1 MNPGEVFALLAVVTG
16 FVIVLRP
23 LVGAIAKRISGE
35 HRQQALDAD
44 DRDDIL
50 AELQNVRHELAELA
64 ERVDFAERLLA
75 KPRDGAAEPR

>member
-1 MNPGEVFALLAVVTG
+1 MTPGEVLALLAVVAG
-16 FVIVLRP
+16 FVLVLRP
-23 LVGAIAKRISGE
+23 IAAAIGKRISGE
-35 HRQQALDAD
+35 HRQAAFGAE

-75 KPRDGAAEPR
+75 KPRDDRG

>member
-1 MNPGEVFALLAVVTG
+1 MNPGEVLALLAVVAG
-16 FVIVLRP
+16 FVLVLRP
-23 LVGAIAKRISGE
+23 IAGALAKRISGE
-35 HRQQALDAD
+35 HRQPSGELDAG

-75 KPRDGAAEPR
+75 KPRD